1 MYFLCMKI
9 HDRNNEIPLM
19 SEHSDDMSAL
29 LKMVENTTEMLT
41 RTKKGWD
48 KTVID
53 NNFDKHH
60 MSNAA
65 IKVMKNEIQE
75 FEWKFYDKYGRLV
88 RCYITRS
95 V

>member
-19 SEHSDDMSAL
+19 SEHSEDMSTL
-29 LKMVENTTEMLT
+29 LKMVENTTEILT
-41 RTKKGWD
+41 RTKRWD

-53 NNFDKHH
+53 NNFDAHH

-65 IKVMKNEIQE
+65 IKVMNNEIQE
-75 FEWKFYDKYGRLV
+75 FEWKFRDKYDRTI
-88 RCYITRS
+88 RCYITRN

>member
-29 LKMVENTTEMLT
+29 LKMVENTTEILT
-41 RTKKGWD
+41 RTKRWD

-65 IKVMKNEIQE
+65 IKVMNNEIVE
-75 FEWKFYDKYGRLV
+75 FEWSFLDKYDRKIKS
-88 RCYITRS
+88 YITRN